1 MSIVERAQK
10 PDISYKELEK
20 LQLELEGLTYVT
32 DGLYGMLTLEYTR
45 LAILINRARD
55 VMKDIY
61 Q

>member
-32 DGLYGMLTLEYTR
+32 DGLYGMLTLEDTR